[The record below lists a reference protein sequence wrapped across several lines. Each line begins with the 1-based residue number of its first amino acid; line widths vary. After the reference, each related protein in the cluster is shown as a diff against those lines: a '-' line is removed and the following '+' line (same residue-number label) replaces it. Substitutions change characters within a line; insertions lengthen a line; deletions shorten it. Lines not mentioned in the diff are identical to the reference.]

1 MLLVA
6 PSVDEDKHVLL
17 QVSWRVLRQ
26 RVCMR
31 VCCFR
36 RLRYDG
42 VGCIHVHLLAAQ
54 QAAGSDMCHHNKKKE
69 KGRTKLFTNMV
80 WYFPDLLFLGKEGRG
95 ISFFFGPGIPQTL
108 TKEIKIR
115 RERKKTKLKISYK
128 QDFSIFFFLSLILHF

>member
-1 MLLVA
+1 V
-6 PSVDEDKHVLL
+6 PHFFFFSIYYFGFKK
-17 QVSWRVLRQ
+17 
-26 RVCMR
+26 
-31 VCCFR
+31 
-36 RLRYDG
+36 
-42 VGCIHVHLLAAQ
+42 
-54 QAAGSDMCHHNKKKE
+54 NKKKKK

-128 QDFSIFFFLSLILHF
+128 QDFSIFFFLPYFTFLNFSSFE